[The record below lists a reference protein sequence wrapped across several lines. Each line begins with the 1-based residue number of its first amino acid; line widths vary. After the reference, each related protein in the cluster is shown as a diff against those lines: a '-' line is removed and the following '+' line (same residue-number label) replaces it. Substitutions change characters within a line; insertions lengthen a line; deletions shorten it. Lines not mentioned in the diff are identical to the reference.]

1 MNFFLVSGL
10 SGSGKSIAL
19 QALEDMGYYCI
30 DNLPANLL
38 PRFADEFLRQGTE
51 GLADCA
57 VSIDSRNRP
66 FLRSLPDNLDALRE
80 LGLNYKI
87 LFLEADEEILVKRF
101 SETRRKH
108 PLTDHAT
115 ALVEGIRREKEL
127 LDPLALSA
135 ARRINTSDTTP
146 QELRGLVRDFA
157 GREVGESLTL
167 LFESFGYKHS
177 VPRDADFVFDVRCLP
192 NPHWQNGLRPLTGL
206 DAEVRDFLAGSDN
219 VAEMIRQIREFI
231 EHWLPA
237 FQAENRSYIT
247 VAIGCTGG
255 QHRSVYVA
263 DRLAGHFKDRPFNVQ
278 VRHRELPGPVDHP

>member
-1 MNFFLVSGL
+1 MNLFLVSGL

-19 QALEDMGYYCI
+19 QVLEDMGYYCI

-38 PRFADEFLRQGTE
+38 SRFAGDFMNQMEE
-51 GLADCA
+51 GLKDCA
-57 VSIDSRNRP
+57 VSIDSRNRQ
-66 FLRSLPDNLDALRE
+66 FLKSLPSNLDELE
-80 LGLNYKI
+80 QLGLNCKI

-108 PLTDHAT
+108 PLTDHRT

-127 LDPLALSA
+127 LEPLAMAA
-135 ARRINTSDTTP
+135 ARLIDTSDTTP

-157 GREVGESLTL
+157 GRELGESLTL

-192 NPHWQNGLRPLTGL
+192 NPYWEESLQPLTGL
-206 DAEVRDFLAGSDN
+206 DAPVQEFLLKSDRVTQMIEQIRDF
-219 VAEMIRQIREFI
+219 VER
-231 EHWLPA
+231 WLPA
-237 FQAENRSYIT
+237 FQEENRSYIT

-255 QHRSVYVA
+255 QHRSVFVA
-263 DRLAGHFKDRPFNVQ
+263 DRLARHFEDKPFHVQ
-278 VRHRELPGPVDHP
+278 VRHRELPNTVAV

>member
-19 QALEDMGYYCI
+19 QVLEDMGYYCI

-38 PRFADEFLRQGTE
+38 SRFAGDFMNQMEE
-51 GLADCA
+51 GLKDCA
-57 VSIDSRNRP
+57 VSIDSRNRQ
-66 FLRSLPDNLDALRE
+66 FLKSLPSNLDELE
-80 LGLNYKI
+80 QLGLNCRI
-87 LFLEADEEILVKRF
+87 LFLEANEEILVKRF

-108 PLTDHAT
+108 PLTDHRT

-127 LDPLALSA
+127 LEPLATAA
-135 ARRINTSDTTP
+135 ARRIDTSDTTP

-157 GREVGESLTL
+157 GRELGESLTL

-192 NPHWQNGLRPLTGL
+192 NPFWDDRLQSLTGL
-206 DAEVRDFLAGSDN
+206 DEPVQEFLLKSERVGEMIKQIRDF
-219 VAEMIRQIREFI
+219 V

-237 FQAENRSYIT
+237 FQEENRSYIT
-247 VAIGCTGG
+247 VAVGCTGG
-255 QHRSVYVA
+255 QHRSVFIA
-263 DRLAGHFKDRPFNVQ
+263 DQLARHFKNKPFHVQ
-278 VRHRELPGPVDHP
+278 VRHRELPSTLTV